1 MTLLLRALTCV
12 TKIGNKM
19 KTDPIIKTK
28 LFRNSPYQPASKIQA
43 IKFTPVETMF
53 FCLLLVLIFSESPK
67 QRKFDQQLFVSI
79 HPIIT
84 LYMSVLVES
93 ELENEEI
100 QNRYNY
106 DEGKLNHIVTKSEGV
121 EQTQLYYFSSNKWKK
136 WVFQVHH
143 K

>member
-1 MTLLLRALTCV
+1 
-12 TKIGNKM
+12 
-19 KTDPIIKTK
+19 
-28 LFRNSPYQPASKIQA
+28 
-43 IKFTPVETMF
+43 MF

-100 QNRYNY
+100 QNRDNY
-106 DEGKLNHIVTKSEGV
+106 DEGKTNHIGTKSEGV
-121 EQTQLYYFSSNKWKK
+121 EQTQLDYFSSNKWKK
-136 WVFQVHH
+136 WVFQVQH